1 MRSCFPH
8 LGLNV
13 RHASWSILLSKES
26 ANGTNA
32 VLVASATGKGC
43 ETDFTRPDESP
54 LPIGASSRGS
64 PDKEAPIRKEDGET
78 ETRGGGAGDETIVS
92 SLRKESATH
101 DAPSTRCHKLC
112 LDPAIGEKE
121 PETLR
126 QVKMKPPTPARNL
139 RLEVETLSVILDPLE
154 HLIVGR
160 LLRLLDSAVLILP
173 NDRET

>member
-1 MRSCFPH
+1 MARTQSCSQVRRGRGARQTSLDQTKAPCLSGLLQEEARTRKPRS
-8 LGLNV
+8 G
-13 RHASWSILLSKES
+13 KK
-26 ANGTNA
+26 
-32 VLVASATGKGC
+32 TGKPRQ
-43 ETDFTRPDESP
+43 E
-54 LPIGASSRGS
+54 
-64 PDKEAPIRKEDGET
+64 
-78 ETRGGGAGDETIVS
+78 GGGAGDETIVS

-139 RLEVETLSVILDPLE
+139 RLEVETLSVILDPLK